1 MSELLKPI
9 LRERSSNQFR
19 QMLSSYTFLSPILA
33 SLNTPVSLL
42 CQKPQTP
49 KHSLYSK
56 ARKGG
61 DGRFHPSFSIYLS
74 STSKRCFSSNVSCF
88 QENPDGDLRHGPSGE
103 QCINDDLLASW
114 LQSCSSVTEVQKVQ
128 AAALKCSGSGAAY
141 VGNNLMS
148 AYLRY
153 GRLDEVRKVF
163 DEMPE
168 RNVVSWTTMIN
179 ACVRFGLDSEAL
191 RLFLDAL
198 GDGVR
203 ANCKT
208 YVCILNLCCRRL
220 DFQLGKQVH
229 ACVIKNEQRNLIV
242 ESAIVHFYAQCGM
255 LDSAFCAFDRMNEH
269 DVVSW
274 TTIITA
280 CSQQGHGTEAFSMFG
295 RMLRDGLLPNGH
307 TVCSILNVCGE
318 EQALKCGRQLHC
330 ITFKR
335 MIKNDVFVWTSLVD
349 MYAKCGEIV
358 DSRKVFDAMKNRN
371 TVTWT
376 TMIAGYARN
385 WLGEEA
391 IDLFREMKRRNIFA
405 NNLTIVSILLAC
417 GSIKKLE
424 LGREVHAQILKK
436 SIQTNVHIGS
446 TLVWLYCKYGNYS
459 FASNVLRQMPF
470 RDVVSWTA
478 LISGCTHLGL
488 GVEALERLKDMLDE
502 GVEPNAFTYSSALKA
517 CAKLEDLLQGKL
529 LHSSA
534 NKTPALSNVFVGSA
548 LIHMYAKCGYLA
560 EASQVFDSMPQR
572 NLVTWKAMI
581 MGYARTGY
589 CREAL
594 KLMYRMRAEG
604 IEVDDYVLATVIT
617 ACGDLEWD
625 KEPSSEYCLQSS

>member
-1 MSELLKPI
+1 MSDLLRPI
-9 LRERSSNQFR
+9 LREGTPFHFR
-19 QMLSSYTFLSPILA
+19 QMLSSYTFLSPSLA
-33 SLNTPVSLL
+33 PLDTPVSLL
-42 CQKPQTP
+42 RQTPQTP
-49 KHSLYSK
+49 RRRLSSK
-56 ARKGG
+56 ARTGG
-61 DGRFHPSFSIYLS
+61 GGRFRSSCSKYLS
-74 STSKRCFSSNVSCF
+74 SASECCFSSSVPCSR
-88 QENPDGDLRHGPSGE
+88 ENPDGDSRGGPSGA
-103 QCINDDLLASW
+103 QCMNDGLLASW
-114 LQSCSSVTEVQKVQ
+114 LQSCSSVRDVQKVQ
-128 AAALKCSGSGAAY
+128 ALVLKCSGAGAAY
-141 VGNNLMS
+141 VNNNLMS

-168 RNVVSWTTMIN
+168 RNVVSWTTVIN

-198 GDGVR
+198 GVGVR

-208 YVCILNLCCRRL
+208 YVCVLNLCSRGL
-220 DFQLGKQVH
+220 DLQLGKQVH
-229 ACVIKNEQRNLIV
+229 ACIIKNEQRNLIV

-255 LDSAFCAFDRMNEH
+255 LDSAFCAFDRMDEH

-280 CSQQGHGTEAFSMFG
+280 CSQLGHEKEAFSMFG
-295 RMLRDGLLPNGH
+295 QMLRDELLPNEH

-318 EQALKCGRQLHC
+318 EKALKFGRQLHC

-335 MIKNDVFVWTSLVD
+335 MIKNDIFVWTSLVD

-358 DSRKVFDAMKNRN
+358 DSRKVFDGMKHRN

-391 IDLFREMKRRNIFA
+391 INLFREMKRRNIFA

-436 SIQTNVHIGS
+436 SVQTNVHIGS
-446 TLVWLYCKYGNYS
+446 TLVWLYCKYGKYS
-459 FASNVLRQMPF
+459 TASNVLRQMPF

-478 LISGCTHLGL
+478 LISGCAHLGL
-488 GVEALERLKDMLDE
+488 GAEALERLKDMLDE

-581 MGYARTGY
+581 MGYARKGH

-604 IEVDDYVLATVIT
+604 IEVDDYVLSTVIT

-625 KEPSSEYCLQSS
+625 NETSSEYCLQSS